1 MSHAAP
7 HEAIETVFL
16 EPEAVLYDDRTK
28 SVVRLN
34 PSATAVW
41 LLLDGATAPAD
52 IAAELAEIVG
62 LPVDVLLPDVEAA
75 IAEFDTQHL
84 LAGDGDDVPDATVP
98 HSDDQYPLVLARPPD
113 P

>member
-1 MSHAAP
+1 MSHATP
-7 HEAIETVFL
+7 HEAIDTVFL
-16 EPEAVLYDDRTK
+16 EPEAVLYDQRTS

-41 LLLDGATAPAD
+41 LLLDGASAPAD

-62 LPVDVLLPDVEAA
+62 LPVAVLLPDVEAA
-75 IAEFDTQHL
+75 IAVFDTQHL

-98 HSDDQYPLVLARPPD
+98 HSDDRYPLVLARPPD